1 MYSPAEQLQTI
12 GLMAA
17 HEAAIAE
24 LYRAYGESLPEG
36 RGLFLG
42 LAAEEVNHARL
53 LTGLIAQMRAGQAQ
67 VNPGR
72 FSAPSLLA
80 SLDLLRERLQEAK
93 KGAVTEQ
100 DALATALA
108 TEDGLLESRCFEII
122 EGDAP
127 EVQHLLRTLAADTE
141 AHRERLRE
149 ACAAAGLGLPA
160 EE

>member
-1 MYSPAEQLQTI
+1 MHSAAEQLETI

-17 HEAAIAE
+17 HEAMMAE
-24 LYRAYGESLPEG
+24 LYRAYGASLPES
-36 RGLFLG
+36 RDLFLG

-53 LTGLIAQMRAGQAQ
+53 LTGLIAKMRAGQAQ

-72 FSAPSLLA
+72 FSASSILA

-93 KGAVTEQ
+93 EGAVTEQ

-127 EVQHLLRTLAADTE
+127 EVQQILHTLAADTE

-149 ACAAAGLGLPA
+149 ACAAAGLGLAA